1 MRLDKKLRRS
11 GWKMSIVLCGLTW
24 GCQEKSASPPEVPP
38 GDSQSQHS
46 PELSGEVTEAGFQPL
61 SLQDF
66 EPFQAEKDTW
76 TQVDE
81 MIVTSG
87 LPKSYIYT
95 KKSYENFTL
104 QAEFQFVLTQ
114 EQEAK
119 FQKANTGILL
129 AIQEPHKIWP
139 RSLEVQGQFETM
151 GTVRPNGGIPA
162 PAMQDQPAVRERVR
176 RPAADWNRMEIRMRG
191 GAITAILNGETVCT
205 SEPGELK
212 SGPIGLQ
219 AEGYVVRFRNLSIR
233 EDVAQE

>member
-1 MRLDKKLRRS
+1 MRLNKMRMRNDWKL
-11 GWKMSIVLCGLTW
+11 GMVLCGLAW
-24 GCQEKSASPPEVPP
+24 GCQEKPSSSLEVPS
-38 GDSQSQHS
+38 GNSQNQHASQ
-46 PELSGEVTEAGFQPL
+46 LSGEVVEAGFQSL

-66 EPFQAEKDTW
+66 EQFQPEKDTW

-87 LPKSYIYT
+87 LPKSYVYT

-104 QAEFQFVLTQ
+104 QIEYQFVLTQ
-114 EQEAK
+114 AQEAK

-139 RSLEVQGQFETM
+139 RSLEIQGQFETM

-176 RPAADWNRMEIRMRG
+176 RPAADWNRLEIRMRD

-219 AEGYVVRFRNLSIR
+219 AEGYVVRFRNLRIR
-233 EDVAQE
+233 EDATE